1 MNTFMEHKK
10 MSNTSTSKSSLE
22 VRSKSLQF
30 GSGYNANPVREKLL
44 YISSN
49 QMLIPQSPTE
59 SFSIQLPRS
68 YQLEAVELCH
78 VAIPNVFFNID
89 SSNQVVPT
97 NLGNFTLPI
106 GIYTSNSLPAAL
118 NTGFSSVGANVT
130 VAYNTLT
137 YRFMFTNSGTA
148 AVTLQ
153 FGTGAQN
160 NPHTMLGFYGDDV
173 ILGNSGTISAQ
184 IPANFLPFQSLFID
198 IPQLTAGIGV
208 GNNSYTFIV
217 PVTANSGDYI
227 MYNNNKLKQK
237 ICLNGIID
245 LFRFDVNLR
254 QSNGSLAALYGDD
267 WEAVIRIWY
276 RE

>member
-1 MNTFMEHKK
+1 
-10 MSNTSTSKSSLE
+10 MSNAPITI
-22 VRSKSLQF
+22 

-49 QMLIPQSPTE
+49 QMLIPQSPTK
-59 SFSIQLPRS
+59 SFTVQLPWS

-78 VAIPNVFFNID
+78 VTIPNVFFNINA
-89 SSNQVVPT
+89 SNQVVPT

-106 GIYTSNSLPAAL
+106 GIYTSNSMPAAL
-118 NTGFSSVGANVT
+118 NVGFSSVGANVM

-160 NPHTMLGFYGDDV
+160 NPHTMLGFYGGDV
-173 ILGNSGTISAQ
+173 VLGNSGTISAQ

-217 PVTANSGDYI
+217 PVNANSGDYI
-227 MYNNNKLKQK
+227 THSNKLKQK

-254 QSNGSLAALYGDD
+254 QSNGSLAELYGDD
-267 WEAVIRIWY
+267 WEAVIWIWY